1 MTRAAEKE
9 VSLLGIN
16 LCNCSVREGLD
27 ILDESL
33 EMPGHYR
40 AMFMNANYINISF
53 SDPVYRETVKKYHAR
68 FVDGVGVYLAGRI
81 LKGVKFP
88 HLGGGTDLG
97 KLFLERCAQ
106 KGYRVF
112 FLGARPGVADKAAE
126 NFRKWYP
133 NIKIVGCH
141 HGYFHNDENEDIIRR
156 INSSK
161 ADVLLVCMGMPREAL
176 WIEENFDKLKT
187 RLSLPLGA
195 FFDFHSG
202 EIRRAPLW
210 IQKLRFEWLFRL
222 ILEPNRLWKRYIIG
236 NFIFIGR
243 VFKWKLL
250 SIS

>member
-1 MTRAAEKE
+1 MTRAVEKE

-16 LCNCSVREGLD
+16 LCNCSIREGVD
-27 ILDESL
+27 ILEEAL
-33 EMPGHYR
+33 QMPGQYR
-40 AMFMNANYINISF
+40 AMIVNAACINISF
-53 SDPVYRETVKKYHAR
+53 KNPTYREAVKKYHAR
-68 FVDGVGVYLAGRI
+68 FVDGIGVHLAGRI
-81 LKGVKFP
+81 LKGIRLP
-88 HLGGGTDLG
+88 NLGGTDLG
-97 KLFLERCAQ
+97 KLFLERCAI

-112 FLGARPGVADKAAE
+112 FLGAKPGVALRAAD

-133 NIKIVGCH
+133 GIQIVGCQD
-141 HGYFHNDENEDIIRR
+141 GYFAPDQNDDIIKK
-156 INSSK
+156 INGSL
-161 ADVLLVCMGMPREAL
+161 ADVLIVCLGKPREVL

-222 ILEPNRLWKRYIIG
+222 MLEPGRLWKRYIIG